1 MDRPPLI
8 GMALAVHL
16 IVSTLGPLAMTEE
29 LARKIKMALE
39 RSWSEKTSV
48 CYSQDAAAS
57 YGQCAPT
64 AIVVREAFGGE
75 ILKTDGWPPNGRH
88 FYNHIDGVRYD
99 FTADQFEMSEYSHT
113 VEYKDISSSAE
124 EAATETLPGQ
134 IDAMRAAFG
143 KALNEA
149 G

>member
-1 MDRPPLI
+1 
-8 GMALAVHL
+8 
-16 IVSTLGPLAMTEE
+16 MTEE

-88 FYNHIDGVRYD
+88 FYNHIDRVRYD

-113 VEYKDISSSAE
+113 VEYKDILSSAE

-134 IDAMRAAFG
+134 IDAMRPG
-143 KALNEA
+143 KKPKNRLTTREHRRKQRRLHDAWLSTSS
-149 G
+149 